1 MSKPFVAVVILS
13 TAGAACG
20 VAEEPP
26 LAEQASALRSVPDR
40 RQLTPHEPLVSRPP
54 AALRCV
60 SQPSQL
66 SGETALHV
74 DRLTVGFSGAS
85 ATVTAERGLLFQSHS
100 GTVSTEGVTTSGPQQ
115 ATVSVGANVNLTEG
129 GTDPHVITLHR
140 SGLLWLGSLDAAP
153 LTCWNDLELFGS
165 PWTGLGG
172 ALTAHFNWG
181 TGKCTGPN
189 GAEALNALPVEVV
202 RETRQGECVDLSG
215 AELSS
220 GDLTNPDLTGWY
232 LSGAHL
238 DGAHLHFANLTEAT
252 LNGALLGKLD
262 FGYATVQGAVDSN
275 TVLPSSGCETKSNPW
290 SGDIVTCSQ

>member
-1 MSKPFVAVVILS
+1 MSKPFIAVVILS
-13 TAGAACG
+13 TACG
-20 VAEEPP
+20 VGEEPP
-26 LAEQASALRSVPDR
+26 LADQSSALRSVPDH
-40 RQLTPHEPLVSRPP
+40 RQLIPHQPLVSRPP

-66 SGETALHV
+66 AGETGLHV
-74 DRLTVGFSGAS
+74 DRLTVGFSGTT
-85 ATVTAERGLLFQSHS
+85 ATVTDERGLLFQSHN
-100 GTVSTEGVTTSGPQQ
+100 GVVSTEGVTSSGPQQ
-115 ATVSVGANVNLTEG
+115 ANVSVGANVTVTQAG
-129 GTDPHVITLHR
+129 AAPHVITVRR
-140 SGLLWLGSLDAAP
+140 SGFLWLGSLDSAP

-165 PWTGLGG
+165 PWSGLGG
-172 ALTAHFNWG
+172 VLKAHFNWG
-181 TGKCTGPN
+181 TGKCTGPD
-189 GAEALNALPVEVV
+189 GAEVLNTLPVEVV
-202 RETRQGECVDLSG
+202 RETRQGECADLTG

-262 FGYATVQGAVDSN
+262 FGYATVQGAVDAN

-290 SGDIVTCSQ
+290 SGDFVTCSQ